1 MTSATH
7 AEAGPGAFA
16 EPALAPAPAPA
27 KKLTLW
33 PLVGLVV
40 GSTIGGGVFNLPGDM
55 SRHASPGAILIGWAI
70 TGVGMLCLALVY
82 QGLAMRKPELNSGPY
97 AYARAGFGPYIGFQA
112 SWGYWMTA
120 WLGNVSNAVVIF
132 GSLAFFF
139 PIFGHGNNL
148 PSVIGASIGLWLVH
162 ALVLKGVKQA
172 AIVNMIGSAANLT
185 PLFAFILIALLAF
198 NHDKLTLNFWGAA
211 KGADPGLGSIA
222 QQVKSTM
229 IVTLWVF
236 IGIEGA
242 SVYSGRA
249 AKRSDIGAA
258 TVMGFFGALII
269 YVLVSMVSTGILTQK
284 ELAGLST
291 PTMAGVLKSLVGP
304 WGAALVSAGL
314 ALSVSGSFLSWMMLC
329 AETPFAA
336 AKDGS
341 WPRWFAA
348 ENAAGSPVNALWL
361 SNGLVQLF
369 LILALIK
376 NSSYQFLYSMASVAI
391 LPAYVFSGAYAFKL
405 ALSGETY
412 AGGSAARWR
421 DLLVGAV
428 ATVYGLW
435 LCYAAQLKVLLLTT
449 ILFAPATLVFV
460 LARRGRGQRLF
471 SPAEALLATILMAAA
486 AFALWRRFSGHPPA

>member
-1 MTSATH
+1 MTTATH
-7 AEAGPGAFA
+7 LDAGAGAFA
-16 EPALAPAPAPA
+16 EAAPAPTPA
-27 KKLTLW
+27 RKLSLW

-82 QGLAMRKPELNSGPY
+82 QGLAMRKPDLNSGPY
-97 AYARAGFGPYIGFQA
+97 AYARAGFGHFIGFQA
-112 SWGYWMTA
+112 AWGYWMTA

-148 PSVIGASIGLWLVH
+148 PSVIAASIGLWLVH
-162 ALVLKGVKQA
+162 ALVLKGVKKA
-172 AIVNMIGSAANLT
+172 AIVNMIGSAANMT

-198 NHDKLTLNFWGAA
+198 NHDKFVLNFWGAGH
-211 KGADPGLGSIA
+211 GADPGLGDIRH
-222 QQVKSTM
+222 QVKSTM

-242 SVYSGRA
+242 SVYSARA
-249 AKRSDIGAA
+249 AKRSDIGTA

-269 YVLVSMVSTGILTQK
+269 YVLVSLLSTGILTQK
-284 ELAGLST
+284 QLAGLPT
-291 PTMAGVLKSLVGP
+291 PSMAGVLESMVGP

-314 ALSVSGSFLSWMMLC
+314 ALSVAGSFLSWMMLC

-348 ENAAGSPVNALWL
+348 ENAAGSPVNSLWL

-376 NSSYQFLYSMASVAI
+376 SSSYQFLYSLASVAI

-412 AGGSAARWR
+412 EGGSAARWR
-421 DLLVGAV
+421 DLLVGGV

-449 ILFAPATLVFV
+449 ILFAPATLVFA
-460 LARRGRGQRLF
+460 LARRQRGQRMF
-471 SPAEALLATILMAAA
+471 SAAEALMALALTAAA

>member
-7 AEAGPGAFA
+7 AEAGASAYAG
-16 EPALAPAPAPA
+16 PALAPAPAPA
-27 KKLTLW
+27 KKLSLW

-97 AYARAGFGPYIGFQA
+97 AYARAGFGPYVGFQA
-112 SWGYWMTA
+112 AWGYWMTA

-148 PSVIGASIGLWLVH
+148 PSVIAASIGLWLVH
-162 ALVLKGVKQA
+162 ALVLKGVKKA
-172 AIVNMIGSAANLT
+172 AIVNMIGSAANMT

-198 NHDKLTLNFWGAA
+198 NHDKLALNFWGAA
-211 KGADPGLGSIA
+211 KGADPGLGGIA

-258 TVMGFFGALII
+258 TVMGFFGALVI

-284 ELAGLST
+284 QLAGLST
-291 PTMAGVLKSLVGP
+291 PSMAGVLQSLVGP

-314 ALSVSGSFLSWMMLC
+314 ALSVAGSFLSWMMLC

-341 WPRWFAA
+341 WPGWFAA
-348 ENAAGSPVNALWL
+348 ENAAGSPVNSLWL

-369 LILALIK
+369 LILALVR

-405 ALSGETY
+405 AASGESY
-412 AGGSAARWR
+412 DGRSMARWR

-460 LARRGRGQRLF
+460 LARRERGQKLF
-471 SPAEALLATILMAAA
+471 SPGEALIAVILTAAA
-486 AFALWRRFSGHPPA
+486 AYALWRRFSGHPPA